1 MKAERPHYVIH
12 FHNLDQKEL
21 NELLKISNRLNLD
34 CCYLGHQKVGE
45 EDFLM
50 IPSSIKISELIKIRQ
65 AYSNWIFLILGNS
78 PRAEHINSLNEIG
91 RIYYIN
97 EVSEVEIASRLDR
110 MHSSHAR
117 VPLVHNDRVPEND
130 ALAIISHDLKNPLNA
145 IRLDAQIL
153 LRNAKKPGNPT
164 IQEDVKRYASRIIK
178 TTDRLALLVSD
189 LLENDKAENVLVSL
203 TRTPVEAEKL
213 VDEVIEVVSPIAKRN
228 SLKVKKHINGKIPL
242 FLADK
247 NKIFQVL
254 LNLLSNALKFSHQHT
269 SVQITL
275 SSSDNKIFFSIE
287 DSGSGIDPEME
298 KVIYERYKAGN
309 RRGCGSGLGLYICKT
324 IVEAHQ
330 GEIQHRKSAKGGT
343 IFEFFIPLEMQR
355 LETNKN
361 KIYLIDDDE
370 DLRDVLSWA
379 LNSEGYHVESFSN
392 PDSALKYLEES
403 SEHPALIL
411 SDFSLSNMSA
421 MNFLEKRNL
430 LNLNHVPLLFL
441 TAAPENIQNAIER
454 SSYTDILRK
463 PLDLDDFVLTVS
475 RYMKATSI
483 PQE

>member
-12 FHNLDQKEL
+12 FYNLDQKEL
-21 NELLKISNRLNLD
+21 NELLKISNKLHLD
-34 CCYLGHQKVGE
+34 CCYLGHQQVRE

-50 IPSSIKISELIKIRQ
+50 IPSSIKVSELIKIRGT
-65 AYSNWIFLILGNS
+65 YSNWIFLILGS
-78 PRAEHINSLNEIG
+78 SARAEHINRFNEIG
-91 RIYYIN
+91 KIYYIN
-97 EVSEVEIASRLDR
+97 EVSEVEIASRLDL
-110 MHSSHAR
+110 MHSIPRTLQVNKDRSH
-117 VPLVHNDRVPEND
+117 DND

-153 LRNAKKPGNPT
+153 LRNSKKPGNPSV
-164 IQEDVKRYASRIIK
+164 QEDVKRYASRIIK

-189 LLENDKAENVLVSL
+189 LLENDKSENVLVSL

-213 VDEVIEVVSPIAKRN
+213 LDEVIEVVSPIAKRN
-228 SLKVKKHINGKIPL
+228 SLKVKKIIRGKIPL

-275 SSSDNKIFFSIE
+275 RSSDNKIFFSIE
-287 DSGSGIDPEME
+287 DSGPGIDPDVE
-298 KVIYERYKAGN
+298 KNLYDRYKAGN

-330 GEIQHRKSAKGGT
+330 GRITHRKADKGDGT
-343 IFEFFIPLEMQR
+343 VFEFFIPLEM
-355 LETNKN
+355 ESVEANKN
-361 KIYLIDDDE
+361 KIYLIDHDE

-379 LNSEGYHVESFSN
+379 LNSEGYHVESFPN
-392 PDSALKYLEES
+392 PDSALEYLEES
-403 SEHPALIL
+403 AEHPALIL
-411 SDFSLSNMSA
+411 SDFHLNNMSA
-421 MNFLEKRNL
+421 MEFLEKRNL

-441 TAAPENIQNAIER
+441 TASPENIQSTIDR
-454 SSYTDILRK
+454 SSYTDILCK

-483 PQE
+483 Q